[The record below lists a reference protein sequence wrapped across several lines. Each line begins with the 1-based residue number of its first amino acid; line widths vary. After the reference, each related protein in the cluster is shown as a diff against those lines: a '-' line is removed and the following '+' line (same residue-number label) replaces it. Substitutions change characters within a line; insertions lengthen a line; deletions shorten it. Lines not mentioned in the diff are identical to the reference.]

1 MIPSTA
7 KIFRD
12 HGLLLAAVTKQRR
25 EGHVLV
31 FSNGTFD
38 LLHVGHVRSLEDAK
52 SKGSLLVVGVNSD
65 RSVRAYKGAN
75 RPVVPEDERAELL
88 AALECVDFVTIFDEA
103 TPEKLLRLLRPEV
116 HAKGRDYTEAT
127 LPEAELVRSLGGR
140 IEIVGDPKDHS
151 ASDLL
156 KRIAKLSNS

>member
-1 MIPSTA
+1 VIPSTA

-12 HGLLLAAVTKQRR
+12 HELLLAAVTKQRR